1 MRKPSSVV
9 VRSHVTTARRK
20 QPLLRTV
27 IVAAVCVLSLPAHPE
42 PVPGAAS
49 DHRSRYEPIVTE
61 AAERFAIPPIWI
73 RAVMDVESHGDAHA
87 LSSKGAIGLMQVMP
101 KTYDALRVR
110 YALGGDPYDPHDNI
124 MAGAAYLREMFDRF
138 GASGFLAAYNAGPER
153 YQDYLTTARPLP
165 LETRAYVARLAVR
178 LAGTLPAV
186 SDTIDLAQDQ
196 EWPASALFAKRAER
210 SQSDT
215 ASMLVKT
222 SRSPAKDTGASQAKP
237 FSPSREALFIPLSG
251 KKERP

>member
-1 MRKPSSVV
+1 M
-9 VRSHVTTARRK
+9 TTARRK
-20 QPLLRTV
+20 QSLRRAV
-27 IVAAVCVLSLPAHPE
+27 VVVAVCFLSVPALIE
-42 PVPGAAS
+42 PAPGAAS
-49 DHRSRYEPIVTE
+49 DLVSRYEPIVAE
-61 AAERFAIPPIWI
+61 AAERFAIPSAWI
-73 RAVMDVESHGDAHA
+73 RAVMDVESHGDARA

-101 KTYDALRVR
+101 KTYDGLRIR
-110 YALGGDPYDPHDNI
+110 YALGRDVYDPHDNI
-124 MAGAAYLREMFDRF
+124 MAGAAYLREMYDRF

-165 LETRAYVARLAVR
+165 LETRAYVAQLAVR
-178 LAGTLPAV
+178 LTGTLPAV

-222 SRSPAKDTGASQAKP
+222 SGSPAKDTGASQAKP
-237 FSPSREALFIPLSG
+237 FSPSRDALFIPLSG
-251 KKERP
+251 KTKRP